1 MDVIYVG
8 RPSLIVLTLENMRE
22 FTLERNHMDVI
33 CVGKPSVRVITLG
46 DMR

>member
-1 MDVIYVG
+1 MDVICVG

-33 CVGKPSVRVITLG
+33 CVGKPSVRVITFG
-46 DMR
+46 DTR

>member
-1 MDVIYVG
+1 MDVICVG
-8 RPSLIVLTLENMRE
+8 RLSLTVLTLENMRE

-33 CVGKPSVRVITLG
+33 YVGKPSVRVTTFG